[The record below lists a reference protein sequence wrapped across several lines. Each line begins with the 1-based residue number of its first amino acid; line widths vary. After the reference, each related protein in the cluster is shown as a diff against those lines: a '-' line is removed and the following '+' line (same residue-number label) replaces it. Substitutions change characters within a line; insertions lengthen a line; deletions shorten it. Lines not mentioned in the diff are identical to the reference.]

1 MFGWEWKSGM
11 IEKVSLYKFT
21 HISLLKNDTKF
32 KQKSNKQQPKKTK
45 QSPKYIIKK
54 SFPKN
59 KNHF

>member
-1 MFGWEWKSGM
+1 M
-11 IEKVSLYKFT
+11 IPNLNKKV
-21 HISLLKNDTKF
+21 ISN
-32 KQKSNKQQPKKTK
+32 NPKKK